1 MRKLGE
7 ARGNSRK
14 LGKTWGNLGKLG
26 ETAKFSQT
34 FGEIRGYSGI
44 AGDSRGFSGQIF
56 FGEVRGGVH
65 IEYAQ
70 AVWSPYLEKHI
81 KMIEN
86 VQIRATSLVDG
97 IGDLCYEDRLKKLNL
112 PSLKY
117 RRKRG
122 DMIEMFKHFNK
133 YDKHALSSS
142 FQPRPRVLRKHKL
155 QVYERI
161 PSDGCR
167 GIQSNSFYYRTE
179 RQWNTLPKNV
189 AEAKTI
195 DSFKYNLDTHW
206 KNIVYV

>member
-1 MRKLGE
+1 
-7 ARGNSRK
+7 
-14 LGKTWGNLGKLG
+14 
-26 ETAKFSQT
+26 
-34 FGEIRGYSGI
+34 
-44 AGDSRGFSGQIF
+44 
-56 FGEVRGGVH
+56 
-65 IEYAQ
+65 
-70 AVWSPYLEKHI
+70 
-81 KMIEN
+81 MIEN

-167 GIQSNSFYYRTE
+167 GMRSIIIELCPSSYALRVTPFSSYAPLVTSSRKGVTRRKLFSYLHRVMPLWHNSNKLSKLFPSSYAPGHNSNKFRKLFSSSYA
-179 RQWNTLPKNV
+179 PG
-189 AEAKTI
+189 A
-195 DSFKYNLDTHW
+195 
-206 KNIVYV
+206 